1 MSALLALVG
10 PSATIADEELR
21 ALLDRQ
27 NRSSDGTFAIARP
40 SPEVVLGVA
49 SPSWDERADRRLAS
63 DGRYT
68 VIAHA
73 AVFYRRALNVALER
87 AAEEPLAPG
96 ASAAQA
102 ILAAVRAWRWECVD
116 HLEGEFAF
124 VVWDARERTVF
135 AARDHSGARTLFHTP
150 IGDGV
155 AIASHLRLARAV
167 PGCRGGYNMIA
178 LCEDA
183 ADIDLA
189 IPSETA
195 FAAVQRIPSGHS
207 LRWTG
212 RGPGEVRRWWEV
224 PIFERD
230 SGVPFEEGAEE
241 LRRLIADAVAE
252 RADLEHGTAVM
263 LSGGYDS
270 PAIYAAGSWRL
281 GNPDNPSPLRTVSF
295 SHPVGDPGREDELIQ
310 FTTRRWGA
318 EPFFVPIDEVPEI
331 EGSLARASVRDEPLY
346 HTYELWNRAL
356 ARGCR
361 AQGARV
367 ALNGNGGDPWFSTSP
382 VFLADL
388 LRQGHLLEFRREWR
402 ALLGRMTPYRVFK
415 TAIQPNLS
423 PGLTGALARLRGGR
437 QLSDPHVRMPPEWI
451 AERMRRSGELLAR
464 RRLEVPR
471 RPGEGISAAGRTW
484 FLRTAYP
491 ERITALVFSICQSQ
505 GVEIRTPLLDNRIV
519 QFAATR
525 PRWESNSGRQNK
537 HLLRY
542 SMRGL
547 LPDEVVAPRTQR
559 TGLPVTYLG
568 RTLRAHLLEGREA
581 IGDGMLLAQF
591 GVVDHRK
598 LLHEIDGFLAGRWDE
613 LERANSL
620 LMAVQVEWWLRSV
633 EVGLG

>member
-1 MSALLALVG
+1 MSVLLALVG
-10 PSATIADEELR
+10 PPATIADQDFR
-21 ALLDRQ
+21 ALLRGEA
-27 NRSSDGTFAIARP
+27 RSGDSTIDVARP

-49 SPSWDERADRRLAS
+49 SPGWDEPASRRMAT

-73 AVFYRRALNVALER
+73 AVFYRRALNTALER
-87 AAEEPLAPG
+87 AAEERLAPD

-102 ILAAVRAWRWECVD
+102 ILAAVRAWQWRCVD

-124 VVWDARERTVF
+124 VVWDARERTLF
-135 AARDHSGARTLFHTP
+135 AARDHSGSRTLFHTT
-150 IGDGV
+150 IGEGIAV
-155 AIASHLRLARAV
+155 ASRLRLARAV
-167 PGCRGGYNMIA
+167 PGCRGEFNLIA

-189 IPSETA
+189 IPTETV
-195 FAAVQRIPSGHS
+195 FAAIQRIPSGHA
-207 LRWTG
+207 LTWRG
-212 RGPGEVRRWWEV
+212 RGRCDVRRWWEV
-224 PIFERD
+224 PVFELD
-230 SGVPFEEGAEE
+230 SGIPFEEGAEE
-241 LRRLIADAVAE
+241 LRRLLADAVAE
-252 RADLEHGTAVM
+252 RADLERGTAIM

-270 PAIYAAGSWRL
+270 PAIYAAGNWRL
-281 GNPDNPSPLRTVSF
+281 GSPEEPAPLRSVSF

-310 FTTRRWGA
+310 STTRRWSA
-318 EPFFVPIDEVPEI
+318 EPFFLPIDEVPEF
-331 EGSLARASVRDEPLY
+331 EASLERARHRDEPMY

-361 AQGARV
+361 SQGARI

-382 VFLADL
+382 IFLADL
-388 LRQGHLLEFRREWR
+388 LRQGRLIQFRREWKT
-402 ALLGRMTPYRVFK
+402 LVGRMTMYRVFK
-415 TAIQPNLS
+415 TAVQPNL
-423 PGLTGALARLRGGR
+423 PPALTDIVARLRGGR
-437 QLSDPHVRMPPEWI
+437 PVSDPHVRLPPGWV
-451 AERMRRSGELLAR
+451 AEPMRRSEQMHAR
-464 RRLEVPR
+464 RRLKEPR
-471 RPGEGISAAGRTW
+471 RRGEGLSAAGRTW
-484 FLRTAYP
+484 FLRSAYP

-568 RTLRAHLLEGREA
+568 RTLRAHLREGRDSF
-581 IGDGMLLAQF
+581 GNGMLLATL

-598 LLHEIDGFLAGRWDE
+598 LLDEIDSFLAGRWDD

-620 LMAVQVEWWLRSV
+620 LMAVQAEWWLRSFD
-633 EVGLG
+633 E